1 MYLIIK
7 SPSSSDSPEKINLLY
22 ISQNVHCE
30 NKINIT
36 DNWINF

>member
-1 MYLIIK
+1 MYLITK
-7 SPSSSDSPEKINLLY
+7 NPSSSDSPEKINLY